1 MLHLILIALVFTTT
15 AFPQAILEHAL
26 AASGGSVAGV
36 AGKPASEAA
45 LAIVSKAASLL
56 DRAAADTTAIKEP
69 RNTAYAKMPPAPQLP
84 EVAPA
89 LFRLVKLGLKR
100 EELLAS
106 VGTPSSKIII
116 PEGARMFEI
125 YRYRANGGTLG
136 AVRLLDGKVIQVI
149 E

>member
-1 MLHLILIALVFTTT
+1 MYRIIFLALALTAS
-15 AFPQAILEHAL
+15 AFPQSMMENAL
-26 AASGGSVAGV
+26 AASGGSAAGV

-45 LAIVSKAASLL
+45 LAILSKGASLL

-116 PEGARMFEI
+116 PDGARMVEI
-125 YRYRANGGTLG
+125 YRYRANGETLG
-136 AVRLLDGKVIQVI
+136 AVRLVDGKVSEVI